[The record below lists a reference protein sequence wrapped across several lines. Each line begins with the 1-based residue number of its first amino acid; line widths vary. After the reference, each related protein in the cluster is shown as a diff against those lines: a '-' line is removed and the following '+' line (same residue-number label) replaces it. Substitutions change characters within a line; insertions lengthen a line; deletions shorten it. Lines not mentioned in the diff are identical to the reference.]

1 MGNGI
6 QPTST
11 KYSNYSRKLANCG
24 VQIISS
30 LHFSES
36 TDTLV
41 ADFNPHQFHPVSSST
56 GPTGKRP
63 SRNGL
68 LTTLKVSVKADNSNS
83 SSPVACGVASTG
95 LEIPS
100 KDEAKDEPAK
110 WTMKVKVC

>member
-56 GPTGKRP
+56 GPTSCLRGGIHGP
-63 SRNGL
+63 RN
-68 LTTLKVSVKADNSNS
+68 
-83 SSPVACGVASTG
+83 P
-95 LEIPS
+95 
-100 KDEAKDEPAK
+100 KDEAKDEAAK
-110 WTMKVKVC
+110 WTMKVKDHQF

>member
-1 MGNGI
+1 VAFKSFQAFI
-6 QPTST
+6 SLSQLTLLLRISTLTSF
-11 KYSNYSRKLANCG
+11 
-24 VQIISS
+24 I
-30 LHFSES
+30 
-36 TDTLV
+36 
-41 ADFNPHQFHPVSSST
+41 QFHPVSSST